1 MTKNKGF
8 EMSMRDFHNEQKKW
22 FLDKPEDTLAKLL
35 NNRHG
40 IFYTLM
46 NGDRYDD
53 DFDGFNDLNFYDFDG
68 PCPCCGCD
76 CHTKQ
81 NKGSKETLPSA
92 KEMLENNLKNIL
104 TAIENGADVNQKLEN
119 TGTPLHWTTWQH
131 NSIPGTLEII
141 QKLIQHGANVNA
153 LNSRGQTP
161 LNGICENYKKS
172 DVNVVKILVDAGCD
186 VNTGN
191 PLVTAADRDNVEL
204 VKYLISVGA
213 DVNQKDSRGNNSLS
227 KAIKG
232 KNYGSYLD
240 KYNAIVKVLV
250 EAGADLTATNEYGRD
265 AYYLANSC
273 KNKEIIEYLESKK
286 ILNVSDNDL
295 YKMITTDFEFDFF
308 GDRVKVITDYEK
320 VDKDKKIV
328 QLVKLVEPKKSFG
341 VHCKW
346 DIVNHLKNN

>member
-1 MTKNKGF
+1 MRNKGF

-53 DFDGFNDLNFYDFDG
+53 DFDGFNDLNFYDFDV

-76 CHTKQ
+76 CHAKE

-119 TGTPLHWTTWQH
+119 TGTPLHWATWQH
-131 NSIPGTLEII
+131 NNIPGTLEII
-141 QKLIQHGANVNA
+141 QKLIQHGADVNA
-153 LNSRGQTP
+153 LNGRWGQTP
-161 LNGICENYKKS
+161 LNGICNYQKS
-172 DVNVVKILVDAGCD
+172 DVNVAKILVEAGCD
-186 VNTGN
+186 VNIGS
-191 PLVTAADRDNVEL
+191 PLVTAADYDNVEL

-213 DVNQKDSRGNNSLS
+213 DVNQKDSRGNTPLS
-227 KAIKG
+227 KAIKSP
-232 KNYGSYLD
+232 KNYYKD
-240 KYNAIVKVLV
+240 YMEKYNAIVKVLV

-273 KNKEIIEYLESKK
+273 RNKEIIEYLESKK
-286 ILNVSDNDL
+286 V
-295 YKMITTDFEFDFF
+295 
-308 GDRVKVITDYEK
+308 
-320 VDKDKKIV
+320 
-328 QLVKLVEPKKSFG
+328 
-341 VHCKW
+341 
-346 DIVNHLKNN
+346 